1 MSFESAGGSAA
12 YRILAIETSCDET
25 AAAVVADGRH
35 ILSNRVA
42 SQIELHR
49 RFGGVYPEVAS
60 RQHVLAIQTVVE
72 DALADASVAHV
83 RELDA
88 IAVTNGPGLAGS
100 LLVGVNLAK
109 GLAFASGLPLVPVNH
124 LEGHIYSN
132 WLCTDC
138 SPVAETPISGDS
150 NWRRCGLAPD
160 IALKQR
166 SGSASDIALKQRSDS
181 ASEQFPALILIVSGG
196 HTELVLMEDHCRY
209 RLLGATL
216 DDAAGEAFDKVARLL
231 ELGYPGGPAIQ
242 AAAQTGD
249 ARRFHLP
256 RPLTRPGRRT
266 KIQPGAQASP
276 LPAILPVRGEHRFNF
291 SFSGLKTAVLNL
303 MRQLERD
310 GTEAR
315 QPQTVVDIAAAFQM
329 AVVDVLVGKTADAA
343 TEFAVKQVCI
353 CGGVSANGLL
363 RRTAEQHFA
372 EMGLPL
378 RCPPLYLCT
387 DNAAMIGA
395 AAYHRRSYIAAGQ
408 RSSKG
413 SEQRQAAEAVAHS
426 TLHGQPNKP
435 SARDLLALDVYASLP
450 LVDSMRL

>member
-1 MSFESAGGSAA
+1 MSLTNAGGSPA

-88 IAVTNGPGLAGS
+88 IAVTHGPGLAGS

-109 GLAFASGLPLVPVNH
+109 GLAFASGLPLIPVNH

-132 WLCTDC
+132 WLYPDR
-138 SPVAETPISGDS
+138 SPGVESSVSEDGNGRT
-150 NWRRCGLAPD
+150 
-160 IALKQR
+160 QR
-166 SGSASDIALKQRSDS
+166 SGSASV
-181 ASEQFPALILIVSGG
+181 QFPALILIVSGG
-196 HTELVLMEDHCRY
+196 HTELVLMEGHCRY

-216 DDAAGEAFDKVARLL
+216 DDASGEAFDKVARLL
-231 ELGYPGGPAIQ
+231 DLGYPGGPAIQ
-242 AAAQTGD
+242 AAAEGGD
-249 ARRFHLP
+249 AGRFHLP

-266 KIQPGAQASP
+266 ERQPDAKASP
-276 LPAILPVRGEHRFNF
+276 LPTVLPVRGEHRFNF

-303 MRQLERD
+303 MRQLEREE
-310 GTEAR
+310 TEAR
-315 QPQTVVDIAAAFQM
+315 QPQRAADVAAAFQM

-343 TEFAVKQVCI
+343 AEFGVKQVCI

-363 RRTAEQHFA
+363 RRAAEQHFA
-372 EMGLPL
+372 KIGLPL
-378 RCPPLYLCT
+378 HCPPLFLCT

-395 AAYHRRSYIAAGQ
+395 AAYYRQFYGPARQPSSTGREHRQ
-408 RSSKG
+408 D
-413 SEQRQAAEAVAHS
+413 AEAVARS
-426 TLHGQPNKP
+426 TPHDQPSEP
-435 SARDLLALDVYASLP
+435 SARDILALDVYASLP
-450 LVDSMRL
+450 LVDSIQR

>member
-1 MSFESAGGSAA
+1 MSLTNAGGSPA

-35 ILSNRVA
+35 IFSNRVA
-42 SQIELHR
+42 SQVELHR

-88 IAVTNGPGLAGS
+88 IAVTHGPGLAGS

-109 GLAFASGLPLVPVNH
+109 GLAFASGLPLIPVNH

-132 WLCTDC
+132 WLYPDR
-138 SPVAETPISGDS
+138 S
-150 NWRRCGLAPD
+150 PD
-160 IALKQR
+160 IALRQR
-166 SGSASDIALKQRSDS
+166 SGSASD
-181 ASEQFPALILIVSGG
+181 QFPALILIVSGG
-196 HTELVLMEDHCRY
+196 HTELVLMEGHCRY

-231 ELGYPGGPAIQ
+231 ELGYPGGPALQ
-242 AAAQTGD
+242 AAAESGD
-249 ARRFHLP
+249 AGRFHLP
-256 RPLTRPGRRT
+256 RPLMRPGRRT
-266 KIQPGAQASP
+266 ERQPDAKASS
-276 LPAILPVRGEHRFNF
+276 LPTVLPVRGEHRFNF

-303 MRQLERD
+303 MRQLERE

-315 QPQTVVDIAAAFQM
+315 QPQTAADIAAAFQM
-329 AVVDVLVGKTADAA
+329 AVVDVLVGKAADAA
-343 TEFAVKQVCI
+343 AEFGVKQVCI

-363 RRTAEQHFA
+363 RRSAEQHFA
-372 EMGLPL
+372 KIGLPL
-378 RCPPLYLCT
+378 HCPPLFLCT

-395 AAYHRRSYIAAGQ
+395 AAYYRQFYGLGRQPSPMG
-408 RSSKG
+408 R
-413 SEQRQAAEAVAHS
+413 EQRQDAEAAARS
-426 TLHGQPNKP
+426 TPHDQPIEP
-435 SARDLLALDVYASLP
+435 SARDFLALDVYASLP
-450 LVDSMRL
+450 LVDSMG